1 MLAYTKSMRFFVTAT
16 PAPEPKTKNVKTI
29 SSFLA
34 GVFVVMV
41 VAQLFSY
48 EHFPDVMSLFFNSS
62 QLVLVVAA
70 CIVTLEVAAIPF
82 LLRMQ
87 LSPAARYVSMV
98 AGWLVALFWLIV
110 SLGAA
115 ATWGTYD
122 NAGFLGDTVTLLGG
136 WWAVFFSL
144 GLVVLAVWASWGMWP
159 GSRPSKR

>member
-115 ATWGTYD
+115 GHGVRMIMQA
-122 NAGFLGDTVTLLGG
+122 F
-136 WWAVFFSL
+136 
-144 GLVVLAVWASWGMWP
+144 
-159 GSRPSKR
+159 